1 VTPSSETST
10 QAPEVLDPVVADLAV
25 ASPPRSRWWR
35 RISWLAIV
43 LAVPGAL
50 SIAANV
56 VVQKFAGPYL
66 YGALTE
72 VPSRDM
78 AIVPGASVHRDGTP
92 SPQLEERL
100 ATALELLRRGRVR
113 AVLVSGAHRGAYD
126 ESGPMRRWLVQRG
139 ASSRAVFEDHAGFRT
154 LDTMERAA
162 KFFQV
167 TRAIVCTQAFHLPRA
182 VFLARR
188 AGIDALGLVADVSAR
203 TTGPN
208 DLVREWFARVEAVV
222 DSYIL
227 HRGPREDGPAPR
239 LEEKPAARS
248 P

>member
-1 VTPSSETST
+1 VTPSGETST
-10 QAPEVLDPVVADLAV
+10 QAPEVDDPVVADLAV
-25 ASPPRSRWWR
+25 AGLPRPRWRR
-35 RISWLAIV
+35 RISWLAV
-43 LAVPGAL
+43 AFAL
-50 SIAANV
+50 PAAFSIAANV
-56 VVQKFAGPYL
+56 VVQRSARPYL
-66 YGALTE
+66 HGAPTD

-100 ATALELLRRGRVR
+100 ATALDLLKRGRVR

-126 ESGPMRRWLVQRG
+126 EAGPMRRWLVQRG
-139 ASSRAVFEDHAGFRT
+139 ASSRLVFEDHAGFRT

-162 KFFQV
+162 KIFRV
-167 TRAIVCTQAFHLPRA
+167 TGAIVCTQAFHLPRA

-188 AGIDALGLVADVSAR
+188 AGIDALGVVADVSAR

-208 DLVREWFARVEAVV
+208 DRVREWFARVEAVV

-227 HRGPREDGPAPR
+227 HRGPREDSPAPGSAG
-239 LEEKPAARS
+239 LVLS